1 MLSQVRNTLKGPIA
15 WVVVIL
21 LILAFALWG
30 VPNVTQLLA
39 SNSTLSVGDQNF
51 SQQYIQNEFNT
62 IYQRQYRESGGSL
75 TREAAITSGLPGQV
89 VDSITTQSV
98 LGQYAER
105 MNLAIPRAAVRNY
118 IQESDVFK
126 NPATGEVDRTTFEA
140 ILQQNG
146 YTVESFERRVKEDLT
161 RSQLIDALAAAGPAP
176 DPFTRAIILR
186 ETERRR
192 IAYLTVTDEMAGV
205 AAEPGP
211 DDLQAYYEE
220 NETVF
225 TAPEYRTFD
234 LLVLR
239 NEDFREGLE
248 APEEELRRLYE
259 AGKERL
265 YDKPERRTVYQLTYE
280 TEAEARAAV
289 ASLQSGTPFENLAA
303 EKGVSLE
310 AATFTEA
317 QKRDLLDPSVADA
330 AFAEGLEEGSIVD
343 PVRSLFGWT
352 IVQIAGV
359 TPAET
364 TTFEEVRDQI
374 QSDFLEQDVRRRMLD
389 AIDEIEEVR
398 DTGAELADAAQA
410 AGLEVE
416 TVGPIDRVSF
426 EPGGAIVDNVP
437 GEALRE
443 AFILEEGEQ
452 SEALRLS
459 AEDGYFIVA
468 LKEITPPA
476 LKPFD
481 YVRDEIEQRWRDE
494 ERRTRI
500 SKTVNDIRG
509 RVEAGESLEA
519 VASEFDRTPI
529 IDVIDR
535 RFSNDAISDSF
546 SDQIFFAEL
555 NDLVS
560 GPAGQSGAQVIA
572 EIREI
577 GYAPGSIPPQQTDQ
591 LKQLIGYQLDQEL
604 IEAFIL
610 TIRDDYGVK
619 LNQTQLDAL
628 FADGS

>member
-15 WVVVIL
+15 WIVVIL

-30 VPNVTQLLA
+30 VPNVTQLMA
-39 SNSTLSVGDQNF
+39 SNSTVTVGNENF
-51 SQQYIQNEFNT
+51 SQQYVQNEFNT
-62 IYQRQYRESGGSL
+62 LYQRQNRESGGSL
-75 TREAAITSGLPGQV
+75 TREAAIASGLPGQV
-89 VDSITTQSV
+89 VDSIATQSV
-98 LGQYAER
+98 LAQYAKK
-105 MNLAIPRAAVRNY
+105 MNLAMPRQAVRDY
-118 IQESDVFK
+118 IQDSEVFK
-126 NPATGEVDRTTFEA
+126 NPATGEVDRTTFES

-176 DPFTRAIILR
+176 VPFTRPIILR

-211 DDLQAYYEE
+211 DDLQKFYEE
-220 NETVF
+220 NESVF

-234 LLVLR
+234 LLLLR
-239 NEDFREGLE
+239 NEDFREQLE

-265 YDKPERRTVYQLTYE
+265 YDKPERRTIYQLTYE
-280 TEAEARAAV
+280 SEAEARAAV
-289 ASLQSGTPFENLAA
+289 AALRSGTPFENIAE

-310 AATFTEA
+310 AATFTDA
-317 QKRDLLDPSVADA
+317 QKRDLLDPTVADA

-352 IVQIAGV
+352 IVQIAGI

-374 QSDFLEQDVRRRMLD
+374 ESDYLEQDVRRRMLD

-410 AGLEVE
+410 AGFEVQ
-416 TVGPIDRVSF
+416 TIGPVDRVSF
-426 EPGGAIVDNVP
+426 EPGGAIIDNVP

-452 SEALRLS
+452 SEALRLG
-459 AEDGYFIVA
+459 AEDGYFMVSV
-468 LKEITPPA
+468 KEITPPA

-481 YVRDEIEQRWRDE
+481 YVRDEVEQRWRDE

-500 SKTVNDIRG
+500 LNTVNSIRE
-509 RVEAGESLEA
+509 RVEAGESLED
-519 VASEFDRTPI
+519 VAGEFDRSPI
-529 IDVIDR
+529 INVIDR
-535 RFSNDAISDSF
+535 RFSNDTISDSF
-546 SDQIFFAEL
+546 TDQIFFAEL
-555 NDLVS
+555 NDVIS

-577 GYAPGSIPPQQTDQ
+577 GYAPGSIPPQQAEQ
-591 LKQLIGYQLDQEL
+591 LRQLVGYQLDQEL

-619 LNQTQLDAL
+619 INQTQLDAL

>member
-15 WVVVIL
+15 WIVVIL

-30 VPNVTQLLA
+30 VPNVTQLMA
-39 SNSTLSVGDQNF
+39 SNSTVTVGNENF
-51 SQQYIQNEFNT
+51 SQQYVQNEFNT
-62 IYQRQYRESGGSL
+62 LYQRQNRESGGSL
-75 TREAAITSGLPGQV
+75 TREAAIASGLPGQV
-89 VDSITTQSV
+89 VDTIATQSV
-98 LGQYAER
+98 LAQYAKK
-105 MNLAIPRAAVRNY
+105 MNLAIPRQAVRDY
-118 IQESDVFK
+118 IQDSEVFK
-126 NPATGEVDRTTFEA
+126 NPATGEVDRTTFES

-176 DPFTRAIILR
+176 VPFTRPIILR

-211 DDLQAYYEE
+211 DDLQKFYEE
-220 NETVF
+220 NESVF

-234 LLVLR
+234 LLLLR
-239 NEDFREGLE
+239 NEDFREQLE

-265 YDKPERRTVYQLTYE
+265 YDKPERRTIYQLTYE

-289 ASLQSGTPFENLAA
+289 AALRSGTPFENIAE

-310 AATFTEA
+310 AATFTDA
-317 QKRDLLDPSVADA
+317 QKRDLLDPTVANA
-330 AFAEGLEEGSIVD
+330 AFAEGLEVGSIVD

-352 IVQIAGV
+352 IVQIAGI

-364 TTFEEVRDQI
+364 TTFEEVRGQI
-374 QSDFLEQDVRRRMLD
+374 ESDYLEQDVRRRMLD

-410 AGLEVE
+410 AGFEVQ
-416 TVGPIDRVSF
+416 TIGPVDRVSF
-426 EPGGAIVDNVP
+426 EPGGAIIDNVP

-452 SEALRLS
+452 SEALRLG
-459 AEDGYFIVA
+459 AEDGYFMVSV
-468 LKEITPPA
+468 KEITPPA

-481 YVRDEIEQRWRDE
+481 YVRDEVEQRWRDE

-500 SKTVNDIRG
+500 LNTVNSIRE
-509 RVEAGESLEA
+509 RVEAGESLED
-519 VASEFDRTPI
+519 VAGEFDRSPI
-529 IDVIDR
+529 INVIDR
-535 RFSNDAISDSF
+535 RFSNDTISDSF
-546 SDQIFFAEL
+546 TDQIFFAEL
-555 NDLVS
+555 NDVIS

-577 GYAPGSIPPQQTDQ
+577 GYAPGSIPPQQAEQ
-591 LKQLIGYQLDQEL
+591 LRQLVGYQLDQEL

-619 LNQTQLDAL
+619 INQTQLDAL

>member
-15 WVVVIL
+15 WIVVIL

-30 VPNVTQLLA
+30 VPNVTQLMA
-39 SNSTLSVGDQNF
+39 SNSTVTVGNENF
-51 SQQYIQNEFNT
+51 SQQYVQNEFNT
-62 IYQRQYRESGGSL
+62 LYQRQNRESGGSL
-75 TREAAITSGLPGQV
+75 TREAAIASGLPGQV
-89 VDSITTQSV
+89 VDTIATQSV
-98 LGQYAER
+98 LAQYAKK
-105 MNLAIPRAAVRNY
+105 MNLAIPRQAVRDY
-118 IQESDVFK
+118 IQDSEVFK
-126 NPATGEVDRTTFEA
+126 NPATGEVDRTTFES

-176 DPFTRAIILR
+176 VPFTRPIILR

-211 DDLQAYYEE
+211 DDLQKFYEE
-220 NETVF
+220 NESVF

-234 LLVLR
+234 LLLLH
-239 NEDFREGLE
+239 NEDFREQLE

-265 YDKPERRTVYQLTYE
+265 YDKPERRTIYQLTYE

-289 ASLQSGTPFENLAA
+289 AALRSGTPFENIAE

-310 AATFTEA
+310 AATFTDA
-317 QKRDLLDPSVADA
+317 QKRDLLDPTVANA
-330 AFAEGLEEGSIVD
+330 AFAEGLEVGSIVD

-352 IVQIAGV
+352 IVQIAGI

-364 TTFEEVRDQI
+364 TTFEEVRGQI
-374 QSDFLEQDVRRRMLD
+374 ESDYLEQDVRRRMLD

-410 AGLEVE
+410 AGFEVQ
-416 TVGPIDRVSF
+416 TIGPVDRVSF
-426 EPGGAIVDNVP
+426 EPGGAIIDNVP

-452 SEALRLS
+452 SEALRLG
-459 AEDGYFIVA
+459 AEDGYFMVSV
-468 LKEITPPA
+468 KGITPPA

-481 YVRDEIEQRWRDE
+481 YVRDEVEQRWRDE

-500 SKTVNDIRG
+500 LNTVNSIRE
-509 RVEAGESLEA
+509 RVEAGESLED
-519 VASEFDRTPI
+519 VAGEFDRSPI
-529 IDVIDR
+529 INVIDR
-535 RFSNDAISDSF
+535 RFSNDTISDSF
-546 SDQIFFAEL
+546 TDQIFFAEL
-555 NDLVS
+555 NDVIS

-577 GYAPGSIPPQQTDQ
+577 GYAPGSIPPQQAEQ
-591 LKQLIGYQLDQEL
+591 LRQLVGYQLDQEL

-619 LNQTQLDAL
+619 INQTQLDAL